1 MNAREQQR
9 MALIESAVMQRQQL
23 QQLAKDWS
31 QDSGLGLPRSATE
44 WLQLASVFLNPG
56 TALPTGKW
64 VGWLSVAAVLWKV
77 LERQDGAPLARW
89 GDLAGQL
96 KNTVQQWRGQGQAG
110 ASPLRDTQPKDST
123 PQ

>member
-9 MALIESAVMQRQQL
+9 MTLIESAIMQRQQL
-23 QQLAKDWS
+23 QQLAKEWS
-31 QDSGLGLPRSATE
+31 QDNGLGLPQSPTG

-56 TALPTGKW
+56 AALPAGKW
-64 VGWLSVAAVLWKV
+64 VGWLSVVAVLWKV

-89 GDLAGQL
+89 GELAGQL
-96 KNTVQQWRGQGQAG
+96 KNTVQQWRGQAES
-110 ASPLRDTQPKDST
+110 SPVRDTQPRNSA